1 LLTPQE
7 IADLLARL
15 QFDTEIEGETVR
27 AQTPPHRLDIG
38 QGLVGKA
45 DLLEEVARMYG
56 YNNIPATRLADVLP
70 SQTGNPQL
78 EKEER
83 LRDILVSLD
92 LQEVITYRL
101 TSPEREAR
109 AVRMETPPDDLPY
122 VRLANPIAADRTVM
136 RRSLLASVL
145 EILERNA
152 RNAERLAFFEIGPV
166 FLPVPNEDL
175 PAEQERL
182 VIVMTGL
189 RNTPSWD
196 RPEKN
201 TIDFY
206 DLKGILE
213 AALNG
218 MHIGELSYTPT
229 EHPSFH
235 PGKCAQIAIGGIAA
249 GVLGEL
255 HPLVKENYE
264 FGSTPVLAAE
274 LDLQA
279 VLQAAP
285 RIYAV
290 QPVPVFPPVL
300 EDIAVIV
307 DESLPAE
314 RIVDVIQRA
323 GGNLLTGV
331 RLFDIYRGAQIGADK
346 KSMAYSLTYQAPDR
360 TLTDDEAAKIRQR
373 VIRRLEEEL
382 GAKLRS

>member
-1 LLTPQE
+1 
-7 IADLLARL
+7 
-15 QFDTEIEGETVR
+15 
-27 AQTPPHRLDIG
+27 
-38 QGLVGKA
+38 
-45 DLLEEVARMYG
+45 
-56 YNNIPATRLADVLP
+56 
-70 SQTGNPQL
+70 
-78 EKEER
+78 
-83 LRDILVSLD
+83 
-92 LQEVITYRL
+92 
-101 TSPEREAR
+101 
-109 AVRMETPPDDLPY
+109 
-122 VRLANPIAADRTVM
+122 
-136 RRSLLASVL
+136 
-145 EILERNA
+145 
-152 RNAERLAFFEIGPV
+152 
-166 FLPVPNEDL
+166 
-175 PAEQERL
+175 
-182 VIVMTGL
+182 
-189 RNTPSWD
+189 
-196 RPEKN
+196 
-201 TIDFY
+201 
-206 DLKGILE
+206 
-213 AALNG
+213 
-218 MHIGELSYTPT
+218 
-229 EHPSFH
+229 
-235 PGKCAQIAIGGIAA
+235 
-249 GVLGEL
+249 VLGEL